1 MQTPDTKNELE
12 SSKIRSPELQNRAQ
26 ERPNVTRGILG
37 NNFGSQNGRQNGRE
51 ISWQE
56 WQVWQMGSVA
66 DGRVKHMG
74 KIGKRRQNKQW
85 DSPAACQEQNKTVCT
100 SAVEVGS
107 SKI

>member
-1 MQTPDTKNELE
+1 MHLLVENG
-12 SSKIRSPELQNRAQ
+12 R
-26 ERPNVTRGILG
+26 
-37 NNFGSQNGRQNGRE
+37 QNGRQNGRE

-85 DSPAACQEQNKTVCT
+85 DSETRLSPTQPERLLHRLASLGEYGECGVDRRLRGL
-100 SAVEVGS
+100 VDRREVGARTT
-107 SKI
+107 